1 MPVSRQ
7 QQRANA
13 LNRAAWRSDKHLLSS
28 KFNGRGKLGAGFFS
42 ELGHAVRV
50 GWLERKTPGWGKGLD
65 YYRLTPKGRKYLQRR
80 RFKAA
85 LAAFS
90 MPEAIKLTLS
100 RAELQRQGWF
110 SVKHVG
116 WVEDKH
122 VKDGH
127 YEQAVFFR
135 QKMNGTFFRL
145 TRSGTAWAKKT
156 LRDRMEAELRKTF
169 RLIRKDKTRR
179 LKEILAS
186 GDQLVLAWQTE

>member
-13 LNRAAWRSDKHLLSS
+13 LNQADWRAEKHLLSRRFS
-28 KFNGRGKLGAGFFS
+28 GRGKLGAGFFAD
-42 ELGHAVRV
+42 LGHAVRV
-50 GWLERKTPGWGKGLD
+50 GWLERKAPEWGKGVD

-85 LAAFS
+85 LAAFR

-116 WVEDKH
+116 WVDEKL
-122 VKDGH
+122 VEKGY
-127 YEQAVFFR
+127 YEMATR
-135 QKMNGTFFRL
+135 LRHKMNGTFFRL
-145 TRSGTAWAKKT
+145 TAAGKVWAKQA
-156 LRDRMEAELRKTF
+156 LRSRMEAELRAEFRERRAKETKTLADKLTDPAA
-169 RLIRKDKTRR
+169 LIR
-179 LKEILAS
+179 
-186 GDQLVLAWQTE
+186 AWNA

>member
-1 MPVSRQ
+1 MPITLQ
-7 QQRANA
+7 QKKAIGFNQAG
-13 LNRAAWRSDKHLLSS
+13 WRSDKHLLSR

-50 GWLERKTPGWGKGLD
+50 GWLERKTPSWGKGLD
-65 YYRLTPKGRKYLQRR
+65 YYRLTPKGRKYLHRR

-116 WVEDKH
+116 WVDENLVEK
-122 VKDGH
+122 GY
-127 YEQAVFFR
+127 YEMATRFR

-145 TRSGTAWAKKT
+145 TAAGKVWAKQA
-156 LRDRMEAELRKTF
+156 LRSRMEAELRAEFRERRAKETKTLADKLTDPAA
-169 RLIRKDKTRR
+169 LIR
-179 LKEILAS
+179 
-186 GDQLVLAWQTE
+186 AWNA

>member
-1 MPVSRQ
+1 MPITPQ
-7 QQRANA
+7 QKKAIGFNQAG
-13 LNRAAWRSDKHLLSS
+13 WRSAKHLLSA

-50 GWLERKTPGWGKGLD
+50 GWLERQTPGWGKGLD
-65 YYRLTPKGRKYLQRR
+65 YYRLTPKGRKYLKRR

-116 WVEDKH
+116 WVEESLVEK
-122 VKDGH
+122 GY
-127 YEQAVFFR
+127 YEMATRFR

-145 TRSGTAWAKKT
+145 TAAGKVWAKQA
-156 LRDRMEAELRKTF
+156 LRSRMEAELRAEF
-169 RLIRKDKTRR
+169 RERRAEETKILGDKFADPAKLIR
-179 LKEILAS
+179 
-186 GDQLVLAWQTE
+186 AWSA

>member
-13 LNRAAWRSDKHLLSS
+13 LNQADWRAEKHLLSRRFS
-28 KFNGRGKLGAGFFS
+28 GRGKLGAGFFAD
-42 ELGHAVRV
+42 LGHAVRV
-50 GWLERKTPGWGKGLD
+50 GWLERKTPEWGKGVD

-85 LAAFS
+85 LAAFR
-90 MPEAIKLTLS
+90 MPEAITLTLS

-116 WVEDKH
+116 WVDEKL
-122 VKDGH
+122 VEKGY
-127 YEQAVFFR
+127 YEMSTRLR

-145 TRSGTAWAKKT
+145 TADGKVWAKKA
-156 LRDRMEAELRKTF
+156 LRSRMEAELRAEF
-169 RLIRKDKTRR
+169 RR
-179 LKEILAS
+179 LRAEETRSLNERIGRADKLIM
-186 GDQLVLAWQTE
+186 AWRD

>member
-13 LNRAAWRSDKHLLSS
+13 LNRTGWRSDKHLLSS

-90 MPEAIKLTLS
+90 MPEAVKLTLS

-116 WVEDKH
+116 WVDENLVEK
-122 VKDGH
+122 GC
-127 YEQAVFFR
+127 YEMATHFR
-135 QKMNGTFFRL
+135 QKTNGTFFRL
-145 TRSGTAWAKKT
+145 TAAGKVWAKQA
-156 LRDRMEAELRKTF
+156 LRSRMEAELRAEF
-169 RLIRKDKTRR
+169 RRRRTEETRSLNKRIGRADKLIM
-179 LKEILAS
+179 
-186 GDQLVLAWQTE
+186 AWRD

>member
-7 QQRANA
+7 QQRAND
-13 LNRAAWRSDKHLLSS
+13 LNRAGWRSDKHLLSR
-28 KFNGRGKLGAGFFS
+28 KFNGRGKIGAGFFS

-50 GWLERKTPGWGKGLD
+50 GWLERQTPAWGKGLD
-65 YYRLTPKGRKYLQRR
+65 YYRLTPKGRKYLHRR

-116 WVEDKH
+116 WVDDKLI
-122 VKDGH
+122 DAGY
-127 YEQAVFFR
+127 YEMSTQPR
-135 QKMNGTFFRL
+135 RKMNGTFFRL
-145 TRSGTAWAKKT
+145 TVAGKEWAKKKRRAHMEAT
-156 LRDRMEAELRKTF
+156 LRAEFKELRAAETA
-169 RLIRKDKTRR
+169 R
-179 LKEILAS
+179 LKDALSRPEILVKS
-186 GDQLVLAWQTE
+186 HDL

>member
-1 MPVSRQ
+1 MPVTRQ

-13 LNRAAWRSDKHLLSS
+13 LNLAGWRSAKHLLSA

-50 GWLERKTPGWGKGLD
+50 GWLERQTPGWGKGLD

-116 WVEDKH
+116 WVEESLVEK
-122 VKDGH
+122 GY
-127 YEQAVFFR
+127 YEMATRFR

-145 TRSGTAWAKKT
+145 TAAGKVWAKQT
-156 LRDRMEAELRKTF
+156 LRSRMEAELRAEF
-169 RLIRKDKTRR
+169 RERRAEETKILGDKFADPAKLIR
-179 LKEILAS
+179 
-186 GDQLVLAWQTE
+186 AWSA

>member
-7 QQRANA
+7 QQRAND
-13 LNRAAWRSDKHLLSS
+13 LNRAGWRSDKHLLSR
-28 KFNGRGKLGAGFFS
+28 KFNGRGKIGAGFFS

-50 GWLERKTPGWGKGLD
+50 GWLERQTPAWGKGLD
-65 YYRLTPKGRKYLQRR
+65 YYRLTPKGRKYLHRR

-116 WVEDKH
+116 LVDDKLIEA
-122 VKDGH
+122 GY
-127 YEQAVFFR
+127 YEMSTQFR
-135 QKMNGTFFRL
+135 RKMNGTFFRL
-145 TRSGTAWAKKT
+145 TAAG
-156 LRDRMEAELRKTF
+156 MVAEYRV
-169 RLIRKDKTRR
+169 RPYHGMGRN
-179 LKEILAS
+179 
-186 GDQLVLAWQTE
+186 